1 MKLPRCPLL
10 SLNNCIYEPHFSPL
24 KFSGTFCI
32 SALRVKS
39 ESETWGDI
47 ERETIQRERERQE
60 DAHRWRG
67 QRSGEQGQGKGGV
80 GCMCWSR
87 GLKMTEDRD
96 IRMLM
101 TAWFLGGRLCVLLL
115 NINSSHLS
123 VPMPT
128 MNNRGSTQLCQHSE
142 LLISQPQTCISAQC
156 GALHSAGCGH
166 NCLLRLSHMRAL
178 SHRKW
183 DFVCIHIFSDI

>member
-1 MKLPRCPLL
+1 MRRYRK
-10 SLNNCIYEPHFSPL
+10 
-24 KFSGTFCI
+24 
-32 SALRVKS
+32 
-39 ESETWGDI
+39 GDDK
-47 ERETIQRERERQE
+47 RERERQE